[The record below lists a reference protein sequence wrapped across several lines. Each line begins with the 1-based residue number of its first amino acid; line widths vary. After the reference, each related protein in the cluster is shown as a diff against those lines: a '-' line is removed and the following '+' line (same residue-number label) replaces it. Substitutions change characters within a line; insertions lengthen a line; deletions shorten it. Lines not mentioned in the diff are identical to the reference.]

1 MNRSDLIATMATR
14 LCEIRRDDIAV
25 STKLILESISQ
36 VLAQGGRVEIRG
48 FGSFQLNYRPPRI
61 GRNPMSGEEV
71 HVPAKYVPLFKAGKG
86 LREMIDVTQKIDPA
100 DSKVT

>member
-1 MNRSDLIATMATR
+1 MNRSDLIAVMATR
-14 LCEIRRDDIAV
+14 LREIHRDDIAV

-36 VLAQGGRVEIRG
+36 VLARGGRVEIRG

-61 GRNPMSGEEV
+61 ARNPLSGEEV

-86 LREMIDVTQKIDPA
+86 LREIIDATRDIATA
-100 DSKVT
+100 DGKGT